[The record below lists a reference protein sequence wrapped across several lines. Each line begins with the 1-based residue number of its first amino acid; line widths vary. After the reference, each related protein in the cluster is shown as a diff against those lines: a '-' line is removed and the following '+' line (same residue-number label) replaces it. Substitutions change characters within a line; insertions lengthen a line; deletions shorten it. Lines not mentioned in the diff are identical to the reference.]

1 MTFLTEP
8 EDLDPGQTANKG
20 PKACTTCA
28 KAKSRCIPGPPH
40 SDKCERC
47 HRLQKP
53 CASQTPAPP
62 RAKKEPR
69 PTRVAELEKR
79 LNELTSQLHAAKTS
93 QLHVAKTSP
102 AAATTTMTTTTTTTA
117 VVPSSSHPSP
127 SVARPAA
134 KPVGVPFGHLFPG
147 AGAALDPDPAP
158 AATVASPTSPES
170 LPSTSTR
177 ATPMPSDAAAAAAAS
192 ASSAARAREIT
203 WPTGAQADA
212 DLRLYRG
219 IMQDLFPFVLPP
231 PDMAAATLASPRP
244 FLFKGVVVVAS
255 HYDAYR
261 QLVLGDRMLAEVAQ
275 AALTKPHKSLDLLQG
290 LQLLVACYNMN
301 SYQLTNLLYLAR
313 SMSVTLG
320 ARDAQ
325 VGLTPAEAA
334 ARSLEYMRAF
344 LGCYYLNALVFTT
357 NKRPDAF
364 MNTTHLDGCCKAVED
379 KAEHASDVLVVKL
392 FRIQQLAQT
401 ISLALCA
408 DSAAFQSMQVPLT
421 MVVQSF
427 QQQLD
432 LFKSTLP
439 AAVQTNSTL
448 LSHIAIAEILLYE
461 IGLPE
466 RQKAGALIPH
476 TDRLGLLWNCLTA
489 AKTFMD
495 IRFAESNLRP
505 RFIYLNASDWLFAV
519 LVALKLRTLELPG
532 WDIRVVDAHLPLEHM
547 VDTQIRD
554 MDELVAKRAEGT
566 QPGDALACSS
576 SQSQGFL
583 DPYERNRQVISH
595 LKHLAARELNA
606 LSEAAGRTPEC
617 GLTVVAAVAANAASS
632 RAAPSAVAPGLSGG
646 GALAGPA
653 MATDTMMRD
662 LDAAFWSDAFSDPS
676 WLFGDTGN
684 SAVADMDWNY

>member
-1 MTFLTEP
+1 MTSLTEP
-8 EDLDPGQTANKG
+8 EDVEPGHTANKG

-28 KAKSRCIPGPPH
+28 KAKSRCIPGPPD

-93 QLHVAKTSP
+93 P
-102 AAATTTMTTTTTTTA
+102 AAATTTTTATTTST
-117 VVPSSSHPSP
+117 VVPSSSSHPSP

-147 AGAALDPDPAP
+147 AGAALDPPPVAA

-170 LPSTSTR
+170 LPSTQ
-177 ATPMPSDAAAAAAAS
+177 ATPMPSDA
-192 ASSAARAREIT
+192 SSSARAREIT

-219 IMQDLFPFVLPP
+219 VMQDLFPFVLPP
-231 PDMAAATLASPRP
+231 PDMDAETLASARP

-290 LQLLVACYNMN
+290 LQLLVAWFHYNMN

-313 SMSVTLG
+313 SMCVTLG

-325 VGLTPAEAA
+325 VGLTPTEAA
-334 ARSLEYMRAF
+334 ARRLEYMRAF

-364 MNTTHLDGCCKAVED
+364 MNTTYLDGCCKAVED
-379 KAEHASDVLVVKL
+379 EAEHASDVLLVKL

-401 ISLALCA
+401 ISLTLGA
-408 DSAAFQSMQVPLT
+408 DSAAFPSMQVPLT

-439 AAVQTNSTL
+439 AAVQTNATL
-448 LSHIAIAEILLYE
+448 LSHVAIAEVLLYE

-466 RQKAGALIPH
+466 SHKTGALIPH

-495 IRFAESNLRP
+495 IRFAASNLRP
-505 RFIYLNASDWLFAV
+505 RFICLNASDWLFAV
-519 LVALKLRTLELPG
+519 LVALKLRTMELPG
-532 WDIRVVDAHLPLEHM
+532 WDLGVVDAHLPLEQM
-547 VDTQIRD
+547 VDRQIQD
-554 MDELVAKRAEGT
+554 MDQLIAKRAEGSR
-566 QPGDALACSS
+566 PGDALACSS

-595 LKHLAARELNA
+595 LKYLAARELNA

-617 GLTVVAAVAANAASS
+617 GLTVVAAVAAHAAS
-632 RAAPSAVAPGLSGG
+632 AGAPPHAVPPGLSGG
-646 GALAGPA
+646 GLAGPA

-662 LDAAFWSDAFSDPS
+662 LDASFWSDAFSDPS
-676 WLFGDTGN
+676 WLFGDT
-684 SAVADMDWNY
+684 ATAAAAEMDWNY